1 MIKITVWALPHTKWR
16 HYMKIITQNE
26 KILYIG
32 MIDVHKD
39 TYSLCCFDFFR
50 NELSDEMTIKT
61 TTKAVIKYLEA
72 IKKKHREEILF
83 ACGYEAGPTGYGLC
97 RGLQKAGYGCVVMAP
112 TTMSNPEG
120 KKRVK
125 TDRIDAR
132 AIARI
137 LAYKSYSQVHLS
149 SEEMEALKEYTRA
162 RDAKKRMFK
171 KAKQELLSFL
181 LRNGKT
187 YPESGNYWTEKFFK
201 WVKTVQFSEKW
212 MQEAFSEYLAEVYSL
227 KAKIELMDMK
237 IREIAE
243 LEIIKDKVDKL
254 VCFSGIDVTTA
265 VETVVE
271 IHDFTRF
278 ATAAQFVSY
287 LGLCPGEDSS
297 GKTKNMLPLTKA
309 GNKRVRALFCESA
322 KAIKRT
328 NPYGQKSKRILER
341 QKNASPEIVAYADKA
356 TKRIRTKMKHLEERG
371 KNYNVSSAAGARE
384 LACFVWGMM
393 NGKIA

>member
-1 MIKITVWALPHTKWR
+1 
-16 HYMKIITQNE
+16 MKIITQNE
-26 KILYIG
+26 KNLYVG
-32 MIDVHKD
+32 IDVHKD
-39 TYSLCCFDFFR
+39 TYSLCCFDFQR
-50 NELSDEMTIKT
+50 NELSDEITIRA
-61 TTKAVIKYLEA
+61 TTKGVIKYLEA
-72 IKKKHREEILF
+72 IRKKHREEVLF

-112 TTMSNPEG
+112 TTMSNPDG
-120 KKRVK
+120 KRRIK

-132 AIARI
+132 AISRI
-137 LAYKSYSQVHLS
+137 LAYKSYSQVHLP
-149 SEEMEALKEYTRA
+149 SEELEALKEYTRA
-162 RDAKKRMFK
+162 RYAKKRMLK

-187 YPESGNYWTEKFFK
+187 YPESGNYWTKKFFN
-201 WVKTVQFSEKW
+201 WIKTVQFSKKW
-212 MQEAFSEYLAEVYSL
+212 MQEAFNEYLAEVYSL
-227 KAKIELMDMK
+227 KAKIERMDMK
-237 IREIAE
+237 IREIAG

-254 VCFSGIDVTTA
+254 VCFSGIDVSTA

-271 IHDFTRF
+271 INDFTRF

-287 LGLCPGEDSS
+287 LGLCPGQDSS
-297 GKTKNMLPLTKA
+297 GKRKTMLPLTKA
-309 GNKRVRALFCESA
+309 GNCRVRTLLCESA

-328 NPYGQKSKRILER
+328 NPYGQKSGRILER

-356 TKRIRTKMKHLEERG
+356 TKRIRTKMKNLEECG

>member
-1 MIKITVWALPHTKWR
+1 
-16 HYMKIITQNE
+16 MKIITQNE
-26 KILYIG
+26 KNLYVG
-32 MIDVHKD
+32 IDVHKD
-39 TYSLCCFDFFR
+39 TYSLCCFDFQR
-50 NELSDEMTIKT
+50 NELSDEITIRA
-61 TTKAVIKYLEA
+61 TTKGVIKYLEA
-72 IKKKHREEILF
+72 IRKKHREEVLF

-112 TTMSNPEG
+112 TTMSNPDG
-120 KKRVK
+120 KRRIK

-132 AIARI
+132 AISRI
-137 LAYKSYSQVHLS
+137 LAYKSYSQVHLP
-149 SEEMEALKEYTRA
+149 SEEIEALKEYTRA
-162 RDAKKRMFK
+162 RYAKKRMLK

-187 YPESGNYWTEKFFK
+187 YPESGNYWTEKFFN
-201 WVKTVQFSEKW
+201 WIKTVQFSKKW
-212 MQEAFSEYLAEVYSL
+212 MQEAFNEYLAEVYSL
-227 KAKIELMDMK
+227 KAKIERMDMK
-237 IREIAE
+237 IREIAG

-254 VCFSGIDVTTA
+254 VCFSGIDVSTA

-271 IHDFTRF
+271 INDFTRF

-287 LGLCPGEDSS
+287 LGLCPGQDSS
-297 GKTKNMLPLTKA
+297 GKRKTMLPLTKA
-309 GNKRVRALFCESA
+309 GNCRVRTLLCESA

-328 NPYGQKSKRILER
+328 NPYGQKSGRILER

-356 TKRIRTKMKHLEERG
+356 TKRIRTKMKNLEECG

>member
-1 MIKITVWALPHTKWR
+1 ME
-16 HYMKIITQNE
+16 IITRNE

-32 MIDVHKD
+32 IDVHKD
-39 TYSLCCFDFFR
+39 TYSLCSFDFHK
-50 NELSDEMTIKT
+50 NEFSDEMTIKA

-72 IKKKHREEILF
+72 IKKKH
-83 ACGYEAGPTGYGLC
+83 
-97 RGLQKAGYGCVVMAP
+97 
-112 TTMSNPEG
+112 
-120 KKRVK
+120 
-125 TDRIDAR
+125 
-132 AIARI
+132 
-137 LAYKSYSQVHLS
+137 
-149 SEEMEALKEYTRA
+149 
-162 RDAKKRMFK
+162 
-171 KAKQELLSFL
+171 
-181 LRNGKT
+181 
-187 YPESGNYWTEKFFK
+187 TEKFFK

-212 MQEAFSEYLAEVYSL
+212 MQEAFNEYLAEVYSL

-287 LGLCPGEDSS
+287 LDLCPGEDSS

>member
-1 MIKITVWALPHTKWR
+1 
-16 HYMKIITQNE
+16 MKIITQNE
-26 KILYIG
+26 KNLYVG
-32 MIDVHKD
+32 IDVHKD
-39 TYSLCCFDFFR
+39 TYSLCCFDFQR
-50 NELSDEMTIKT
+50 NELSDEITIRA
-61 TTKAVIKYLEA
+61 TTKGVIKYLEA
-72 IKKKHREEILF
+72 IRKKHREEVLF

-97 RGLQKAGYGCVVMAP
+97 RELQKAGYGCVVMAP
-112 TTMSNPEG
+112 TTMSNPDG
-120 KKRVK
+120 KRRIK

-132 AIARI
+132 AISRI
-137 LAYKSYSQVHLS
+137 LAYKSYSQVHLP
-149 SEEMEALKEYTRA
+149 SEEIEALKEYTRA
-162 RDAKKRMFK
+162 RYAKKRMLK

-187 YPESGNYWTEKFFK
+187 YPESGNYWTEKFFN
-201 WVKTVQFSEKW
+201 WIKTVQFSKKW
-212 MQEAFSEYLAEVYSL
+212 MQEAFNEYLAEVYSL
-227 KAKIELMDMK
+227 KAKIERMDMK
-237 IREIAE
+237 IREIAG

-254 VCFSGIDVTTA
+254 VCFSGIDVSTA

-271 IHDFTRF
+271 INDFTRF

-287 LGLCPGEDSS
+287 LGLCPGQDSS
-297 GKTKNMLPLTKA
+297 GKRKTMLPLTKA
-309 GNKRVRALFCESA
+309 GNCRVRTLLCESA

-328 NPYGQKSKRILER
+328 NPYGQKSGRILER

-356 TKRIRTKMKHLEERG
+356 TKRIRTKMKNLEECG

>member
-1 MIKITVWALPHTKWR
+1 
-16 HYMKIITQNE
+16 MKIITQNE
-26 KILYIG
+26 KNLYVG
-32 MIDVHKD
+32 IDVHKD
-39 TYSLCCFDFFR
+39 TYSLCCFDFQR
-50 NELSDEMTIKT
+50 NELSDEITIRA
-61 TTKAVIKYLEA
+61 TTKGVIKYLEA
-72 IKKKHREEILF
+72 IRKKHREEVLF

-112 TTMSNPEG
+112 TTMSNPDG
-120 KKRVK
+120 KRRIK

-132 AIARI
+132 AISRI
-137 LAYKSYSQVHLS
+137 LAYKSYSQVHLP
-149 SEEMEALKEYTRA
+149 SEEIEALKEYTRA
-162 RDAKKRMFK
+162 RYAKKRMLK

-187 YPESGNYWTEKFFK
+187 YPESGNYWTEKFFN
-201 WVKTVQFSEKW
+201 WIKTVQFSKKW
-212 MQEAFSEYLAEVYSL
+212 MQEAFNEYLVKVYSL
-227 KAKIELMDMK
+227 KAKIERMDMK
-237 IREIAE
+237 IREIAG

-254 VCFSGIDVTTA
+254 VCFSGIDVSTA

-271 IHDFTRF
+271 INDFTRF

-287 LGLCPGEDSS
+287 LGLCPGQDSS
-297 GKTKNMLPLTKA
+297 GKRKTMLPLTKA
-309 GNKRVRALFCESA
+309 GNCRVRTLLCESA

-328 NPYGQKSKRILER
+328 NPYGQKSGRILER

-356 TKRIRTKMKHLEERG
+356 TKRIRTKMKNLEECG

>member
-1 MIKITVWALPHTKWR
+1 
-16 HYMKIITQNE
+16 MKIITQNE
-26 KILYIG
+26 KNLYVG
-32 MIDVHKD
+32 IDVHKD
-39 TYSLCCFDFFR
+39 TYSLCCFDFQR
-50 NELSDEMTIKT
+50 NELSDEITIRA
-61 TTKAVIKYLEA
+61 TTKGVIKYLEA
-72 IKKKHREEILF
+72 IRKKHREEVLF

-112 TTMSNPEG
+112 TTMSNPDG
-120 KKRVK
+120 KRRIK

-132 AIARI
+132 AISRI
-137 LAYKSYSQVHLS
+137 LAYKSYSQVHLP
-149 SEEMEALKEYTRA
+149 SEEIEALKEYTRA
-162 RDAKKRMFK
+162 RYAKKRMLK

-187 YPESGNYWTEKFFK
+187 YPESGNYWTEKFFN
-201 WVKTVQFSEKW
+201 WIKTVQFSKKW
-212 MQEAFSEYLAEVYSL
+212 MQEAFNEYLAEVYSL
-227 KAKIELMDMK
+227 KAKIERMDMK
-237 IREIAE
+237 IREIAG

-254 VCFSGIDVTTA
+254 VCFSGIDVSTA

-271 IHDFTRF
+271 INDFTRF

-287 LGLCPGEDSS
+287 LGLCPGQDSS
-297 GKTKNMLPLTKA
+297 GKRKTMLPLTKA
-309 GNKRVRALFCESA
+309 GNCRVRTLLCESA

-328 NPYGQKSKRILER
+328 NPYGQKSGRILER
-341 QKNASPEIVAYADKA
+341 QKNASPEIVAYADNA
-356 TKRIRTKMKHLEERG
+356 TKRIRTKMKNLEECG

>member
-1 MIKITVWALPHTKWR
+1 
-16 HYMKIITQNE
+16 MKIITQNE
-26 KILYIG
+26 KNLYVG
-32 MIDVHKD
+32 IDVHKD
-39 TYSLCCFDFFR
+39 TYSLCCFDFQR
-50 NELSDEMTIKT
+50 NELSDEITIRA
-61 TTKAVIKYLEA
+61 TTKGVIKYLEA
-72 IKKKHREEILF
+72 IRKKHREEVLF

-112 TTMSNPEG
+112 TTMSNPDG
-120 KKRVK
+120 KRRIK

-132 AIARI
+132 AISRI
-137 LAYKSYSQVHLS
+137 LAYKSYSQVHLP
-149 SEEMEALKEYTRA
+149 SEEIEALKEYTRA
-162 RDAKKRMFK
+162 RYAKKRMLK

-187 YPESGNYWTEKFFK
+187 YPESGNYWTEKFFN
-201 WVKTVQFSEKW
+201 WIKTVQFSKKW
-212 MQEAFSEYLAEVYSL
+212 MQEAFNEYLAEVYSL
-227 KAKIELMDMK
+227 KAKIERMDMK
-237 IREIAE
+237 MREIAG

-254 VCFSGIDVTTA
+254 VCFSGIDVSTA

-271 IHDFTRF
+271 INDFTRF

-287 LGLCPGEDSS
+287 LGLCPGQDSS
-297 GKTKNMLPLTKA
+297 GKRKTMLPLTKA
-309 GNKRVRALFCESA
+309 GNCRVRTLLCESA

-328 NPYGQKSKRILER
+328 NPYGQKSGRILER

-356 TKRIRTKMKHLEERG
+356 TKRIRTKMKNLEECG

>member
-1 MIKITVWALPHTKWR
+1 
-16 HYMKIITQNE
+16 MKIITQNE
-26 KILYIG
+26 KNLYVG
-32 MIDVHKD
+32 IDVHKD
-39 TYSLCCFDFFR
+39 TYSLCCFDFQR
-50 NELSDEMTIKT
+50 NELSDEITIRA
-61 TTKAVIKYLEA
+61 TTKGVIKYLEA
-72 IKKKHREEILF
+72 IRKKHREEVLF

-112 TTMSNPEG
+112 TTMSNPDG
-120 KKRVK
+120 KRRIK

-132 AIARI
+132 AISRI
-137 LAYKSYSQVHLS
+137 LAYKSYSQVHLP
-149 SEEMEALKEYTRA
+149 SEEIEVLKEYTRA
-162 RDAKKRMFK
+162 RYAKKRMLK

-187 YPESGNYWTEKFFK
+187 YPESGNYWTKKFFN
-201 WVKTVQFSEKW
+201 WIKTVQFSKKW
-212 MQEAFSEYLAEVYSL
+212 MQEAFNEYLAEVYSL
-227 KAKIELMDMK
+227 KAKIERMDMK
-237 IREIAE
+237 IREIAG

-254 VCFSGIDVTTA
+254 VCFSGIDVSTA

-271 IHDFTRF
+271 INDFTRF

-287 LGLCPGEDSS
+287 LGLCPGQDSS
-297 GKTKNMLPLTKA
+297 GKRKTMLPLTKA
-309 GNKRVRALFCESA
+309 GNCRVRTLLCESA

-328 NPYGQKSKRILER
+328 NPYGQKSGRILER
-341 QKNASPEIVAYADKA
+341 QKNASPEIVAYADNA
-356 TKRIRTKMKHLEERG
+356 TKRIRTKMKNLEECG

>member
-1 MIKITVWALPHTKWR
+1 
-16 HYMKIITQNE
+16 MKIITQNE
-26 KILYIG
+26 KNLYVG
-32 MIDVHKD
+32 IDVHKD
-39 TYSLCCFDFFR
+39 TYSLCCFDFQR
-50 NELSDEMTIKT
+50 NELSDEITIRA
-61 TTKAVIKYLEA
+61 TTKGVIKYPEA
-72 IKKKHREEILF
+72 IRKKHREEVLF

-112 TTMSNPEG
+112 TTMSNPDG
-120 KKRVK
+120 KRRIK

-132 AIARI
+132 AISRI
-137 LAYKSYSQVHLS
+137 LAYKSYSQVHLP
-149 SEEMEALKEYTRA
+149 SEEIEALKEYTRA
-162 RDAKKRMFK
+162 RYAKKRMLK

-187 YPESGNYWTEKFFK
+187 YPESGNYWTEKFFNRI
-201 WVKTVQFSEKW
+201 KTVQFSKKW
-212 MQEAFSEYLAEVYSL
+212 MQEAFNEYLAEVYSL
-227 KAKIELMDMK
+227 KAKIERMDMK
-237 IREIAE
+237 IREIAG

-254 VCFSGIDVTTA
+254 VCFSGIDVSTA

-271 IHDFTRF
+271 INDFTRF

-287 LGLCPGEDSS
+287 LGLCPGQDSG
-297 GKTKNMLPLTKA
+297 GKRKTMLPLTKA
-309 GNKRVRALFCESA
+309 GNCRVRTLLCESA
-322 KAIKRT
+322 KVIKRT
-328 NPYGQKSKRILER
+328 NPYGQKSGRILER

-356 TKRIRTKMKHLEERG
+356 TKRIRTKMKNLEECG

>member
-1 MIKITVWALPHTKWR
+1 
-16 HYMKIITQNE
+16 MKIITQNE
-26 KILYIG
+26 KNLYVG
-32 MIDVHKD
+32 IDVHKD
-39 TYSLCCFDFFR
+39 TYSLCCFDFQR
-50 NELSDEMTIKT
+50 NELSDEITIRA
-61 TTKAVIKYLEA
+61 TTKGVIKYLEA
-72 IKKKHREEILF
+72 IRKKHREEVLF

-112 TTMSNPEG
+112 TTMSNPDG
-120 KKRVK
+120 KRRIK

-132 AIARI
+132 AISRI
-137 LAYKSYSQVHLS
+137 LAYKSYSQVHLP
-149 SEEMEALKEYTRA
+149 SEEIEALKEYTRA
-162 RDAKKRMFK
+162 RYAKKRMLK

-187 YPESGNYWTEKFFK
+187 YPESGNYWTEKFFN
-201 WVKTVQFSEKW
+201 WIKTVQFSKKW
-212 MQEAFSEYLAEVYSL
+212 MQEAFNEYLAEVYSL
-227 KAKIELMDMK
+227 KAKIERMDMK
-237 IREIAE
+237 IREIAG

-254 VCFSGIDVTTA
+254 VCFSGIDVSTA

-271 IHDFTRF
+271 INDFTRF
-278 ATAAQFVSY
+278 STAAQFVSY
-287 LGLCPGEDSS
+287 LGLCPGQDSS
-297 GKTKNMLPLTKA
+297 GKRKTMLPLTKA
-309 GNKRVRALFCESA
+309 GNCRVRTLLCESA

-328 NPYGQKSKRILER
+328 NPYGQKSGRILER

-356 TKRIRTKMKHLEERG
+356 TKRIRTKMKNLEECG

>member
-1 MIKITVWALPHTKWR
+1 
-16 HYMKIITQNE
+16 MKIITQNE
-26 KILYIG
+26 KNLYVG
-32 MIDVHKD
+32 IDVHKD
-39 TYSLCCFDFFR
+39 TYSLCCFDFQR
-50 NELSDEMTIKT
+50 NELSDEITIRA
-61 TTKAVIKYLEA
+61 TTKGVIKYLEA
-72 IKKKHREEILF
+72 IRKKHREEVLF

-112 TTMSNPEG
+112 TTMSNPDG
-120 KKRVK
+120 KRRIK

-132 AIARI
+132 AISRI
-137 LAYKSYSQVHLS
+137 LAYKSYSQVHLP
-149 SEEMEALKEYTRA
+149 SEEVEALKEYTRA
-162 RDAKKRMFK
+162 RYAKKRMLK

-187 YPESGNYWTEKFFK
+187 YPESGNYWTEKFFN
-201 WVKTVQFSEKW
+201 WIKTVQFSKKW
-212 MQEAFSEYLAEVYSL
+212 MQEAFNEYLAEVYSL
-227 KAKIELMDMK
+227 KAKIERMDMK
-237 IREIAE
+237 IREIAG

-254 VCFSGIDVTTA
+254 VCFSGIDVSTA

-271 IHDFTRF
+271 INDFTRF

-287 LGLCPGEDSS
+287 LGLCPGQDSS
-297 GKTKNMLPLTKA
+297 GKRKTMLPLTKA
-309 GNKRVRALFCESA
+309 GNCRVRTLLCESA

-328 NPYGQKSKRILER
+328 NPYGQKSGRILER

-356 TKRIRTKMKHLEERG
+356 TKRIRTKMKNLEECG
-371 KNYNVSSAAGARE
+371 KNYNVSSAAGSRE

>member
-1 MIKITVWALPHTKWR
+1 
-16 HYMKIITQNE
+16 MKIITQNE
-26 KILYIG
+26 KNLYVG
-32 MIDVHKD
+32 IDVHKD
-39 TYSLCCFDFFR
+39 TYSLCCFDFQR
-50 NELSDEMTIKT
+50 NELSDEITIRA
-61 TTKAVIKYLEA
+61 TTKGVIKYLEA
-72 IKKKHREEILF
+72 IRKKHREEVLF

-112 TTMSNPEG
+112 TTMSNPDG
-120 KKRVK
+120 KRRIK

-132 AIARI
+132 AISRI
-137 LAYKSYSQVHLS
+137 LAYKSYSQVHLP
-149 SEEMEALKEYTRA
+149 SEEIEALKEYTRA
-162 RDAKKRMFK
+162 RYAKKRMLK

-187 YPESGNYWTEKFFK
+187 YPESGNYWTKKFFN
-201 WVKTVQFSEKW
+201 WIKTVQFSKKW
-212 MQEAFSEYLAEVYSL
+212 MQEAFNEYLAEVYSL
-227 KAKIELMDMK
+227 KAKIERMDMK
-237 IREIAE
+237 IREIAG

-254 VCFSGIDVTTA
+254 VCFSGIDVSTA

-271 IHDFTRF
+271 INDFTRF

-287 LGLCPGEDSS
+287 LGLCPGQDSS
-297 GKTKNMLPLTKA
+297 GKRKTMLPLTKA
-309 GNKRVRALFCESA
+309 GNCRVRTLLCESA

-328 NPYGQKSKRILER
+328 NPYGQKSGRILER

-356 TKRIRTKMKHLEERG
+356 TKRIRTKMKNLEECG

>member
-1 MIKITVWALPHTKWR
+1 
-16 HYMKIITQNE
+16 MKIITQNE
-26 KILYIG
+26 KNLYVG
-32 MIDVHKD
+32 IDVHKD
-39 TYSLCCFDFFR
+39 TYSLCCFDFQR
-50 NELSDEMTIKT
+50 NELSDEITIRA
-61 TTKAVIKYLEA
+61 TTKGVIKYLEA
-72 IKKKHREEILF
+72 IRKKHREEVLF

-112 TTMSNPEG
+112 TTMSNPDG
-120 KKRVK
+120 KRRIK

-132 AIARI
+132 AISRI
-137 LAYKSYSQVHLS
+137 LAYKSYSQVHLP
-149 SEEMEALKEYTRA
+149 SEEIEALKEYTRA
-162 RDAKKRMFK
+162 RYAKKRMLK

-187 YPESGNYWTEKFFK
+187 YPESGNYWTKKFFN
-201 WVKTVQFSEKW
+201 WIKTVQFSKKW
-212 MQEAFSEYLAEVYSL
+212 MQEAFNEYLAEVYSL
-227 KAKIELMDMK
+227 KAKIERMDMK
-237 IREIAE
+237 IREIAG

-254 VCFSGIDVTTA
+254 VCFSGIDVSTA

-271 IHDFTRF
+271 INDFTRF

-287 LGLCPGEDSS
+287 LGLCPGQDSS
-297 GKTKNMLPLTKA
+297 GKRKTMLPLTKA
-309 GNKRVRALFCESA
+309 GNCRVRTLLCESA

-328 NPYGQKSKRILER
+328 NPYGQKSGRILER
-341 QKNASPEIVAYADKA
+341 QKNASPEIVAYADNA
-356 TKRIRTKMKHLEERG
+356 TKRIRTKMKNLEECG

>member
-16 HYMKIITQNE
+16 HYMEIITRNE

-32 MIDVHKD
+32 IDVHKD
-39 TYSLCCFDFFR
+39 TYSLCCFDFHK
-50 NELSDEMTIKT
+50 NEISDEMTIKA

-72 IKKKHREEILF
+72 IKKKH
-83 ACGYEAGPTGYGLC
+83 
-97 RGLQKAGYGCVVMAP
+97 
-112 TTMSNPEG
+112 
-120 KKRVK
+120 
-125 TDRIDAR
+125 
-132 AIARI
+132 
-137 LAYKSYSQVHLS
+137 
-149 SEEMEALKEYTRA
+149 
-162 RDAKKRMFK
+162 
-171 KAKQELLSFL
+171 
-181 LRNGKT
+181 
-187 YPESGNYWTEKFFK
+187 TEKFFK

-212 MQEAFSEYLAEVYSL
+212 MQEAFNEYLAEVYSL

-328 NPYGQKSKRILER
+328 NTYGQKSKRILER

>member
-1 MIKITVWALPHTKWR
+1 
-16 HYMKIITQNE
+16 MKIITQNE
-26 KILYIG
+26 KKLYVG
-32 MIDVHKD
+32 IDVHKD
-39 TYSLCCFDFFR
+39 TYSLCCFDFQR
-50 NELSDEMTIKT
+50 NELSDEITIRA
-61 TTKAVIKYLEA
+61 TTKGVIKYLEA
-72 IKKKHREEILF
+72 IRKKHREEVLF

-112 TTMSNPEG
+112 TTMSNPDG
-120 KKRVK
+120 KRRIK

-132 AIARI
+132 AISRI
-137 LAYKSYSQVHLS
+137 LAYKSYSQVHLP
-149 SEEMEALKEYTRA
+149 SEEIEALKEYTRA
-162 RDAKKRMFK
+162 RYAKKRMLK

-187 YPESGNYWTEKFFK
+187 YPESGNYWTEKFFN
-201 WVKTVQFSEKW
+201 WIKTVQFSKKW
-212 MQEAFSEYLAEVYSL
+212 MQEAFNEYLAEVYSL
-227 KAKIELMDMK
+227 KAKIERMDMK
-237 IREIAE
+237 IREIAG

-254 VCFSGIDVTTA
+254 VCFSGIDVSTA

-271 IHDFTRF
+271 INDFTRF

-287 LGLCPGEDSS
+287 LGLCPGQDSS
-297 GKTKNMLPLTKA
+297 GKRKTMLPLTKA
-309 GNKRVRALFCESA
+309 GNCRVRTLLCESA

-328 NPYGQKSKRILER
+328 NPYGQKSGRILER

-356 TKRIRTKMKHLEERG
+356 TKRIRTKMKNLEECG

>member
-1 MIKITVWALPHTKWR
+1 
-16 HYMKIITQNE
+16 MKIITQNE
-26 KILYIG
+26 KNLYVG
-32 MIDVHKD
+32 IDVHKD
-39 TYSLCCFDFFR
+39 TYSLCCFDFQR
-50 NELSDEMTIKT
+50 NELSDEITIRA
-61 TTKAVIKYLEA
+61 TTKGVIKYLEA
-72 IKKKHREEILF
+72 IRKKHREEVLF

-112 TTMSNPEG
+112 TTMSNPDG
-120 KKRVK
+120 KRRIK

-132 AIARI
+132 AISRI
-137 LAYKSYSQVHLS
+137 LAYKSYSQVHLP
-149 SEEMEALKEYTRA
+149 SEEIEALKEYTRA
-162 RDAKKRMFK
+162 RYAKKRMLK

-187 YPESGNYWTEKFFK
+187 YPESGNYWTEKFFNRI
-201 WVKTVQFSEKW
+201 KTVQFSKKW
-212 MQEAFSEYLAEVYSL
+212 MQEAFNEYLAEVYSL
-227 KAKIELMDMK
+227 KAKIERMDMK
-237 IREIAE
+237 IREIAG

-254 VCFSGIDVTTA
+254 VCFSGIDVSTA

-271 IHDFTRF
+271 INDFTRF

-287 LGLCPGEDSS
+287 LGLCPRQDSG
-297 GKTKNMLPLTKA
+297 GKRKTMLPLTKA
-309 GNKRVRALFCESA
+309 GNCRVRTLLCESA

-328 NPYGQKSKRILER
+328 NPYGQKSGRILER

-356 TKRIRTKMKHLEERG
+356 TKRIRTKMKNLEECG

>member
-1 MIKITVWALPHTKWR
+1 
-16 HYMKIITQNE
+16 MKIITQNE
-26 KILYIG
+26 KNLYVG
-32 MIDVHKD
+32 IDVHKD
-39 TYSLCCFDFFR
+39 TYSLCCFDFQR
-50 NELSDEMTIKT
+50 NELSDEITIRA
-61 TTKAVIKYLEA
+61 TTKGVIKYLEA
-72 IKKKHREEILF
+72 IRKKHREEVLF

-112 TTMSNPEG
+112 TTMSNPDG
-120 KKRVK
+120 KRRIK

-132 AIARI
+132 AISRI
-137 LAYKSYSQVHLS
+137 LAYKSYSQVHLP
-149 SEEMEALKEYTRA
+149 SEEIEALKEYTRA
-162 RDAKKRMFK
+162 RYAKKRMLK

-187 YPESGNYWTEKFFK
+187 YPESGNYWTKKFFN
-201 WVKTVQFSEKW
+201 WIKTVQFSKKW
-212 MQEAFSEYLAEVYSL
+212 MQEAFNEYLVEVYSL
-227 KAKIELMDMK
+227 KAKIERMDMK
-237 IREIAE
+237 IREIAG

-254 VCFSGIDVTTA
+254 VCFSGIDVSTA

-271 IHDFTRF
+271 INDFTRF

-287 LGLCPGEDSS
+287 LGLCPGQDSS
-297 GKTKNMLPLTKA
+297 GKRKTMLPLTKA
-309 GNKRVRALFCESA
+309 GNCRVRTLLCESA

-328 NPYGQKSKRILER
+328 NPYGQKSGRILER
-341 QKNASPEIVAYADKA
+341 QKNASPEIVSYADKA
-356 TKRIRTKMKHLEERG
+356 TKRIRTKMKNLEECG

>member
-1 MIKITVWALPHTKWR
+1 
-16 HYMKIITQNE
+16 MKIITQNE
-26 KILYIG
+26 KNLYVG
-32 MIDVHKD
+32 IDVHKD
-39 TYSLCCFDFFR
+39 TYSLCCFDFQR
-50 NELSDEMTIKT
+50 NELSDEITIRA
-61 TTKAVIKYLEA
+61 TTKGVIKYLEA
-72 IKKKHREEILF
+72 IRKKHREEVLF

-97 RGLQKAGYGCVVMAP
+97 RGLQKAGYGCVVMAS
-112 TTMSNPEG
+112 TTMSNPDGE
-120 KKRVK
+120 RRIK

-132 AIARI
+132 AISRI
-137 LAYKSYSQVHLS
+137 LAYKSYSQVHLP
-149 SEEMEALKEYTRA
+149 SEEIEALKEYTRA
-162 RDAKKRMFK
+162 RYAKKRMLK

-187 YPESGNYWTEKFFK
+187 YPESGNYWTEKFFN
-201 WVKTVQFSEKW
+201 WIKTVQFSKKW
-212 MQEAFSEYLAEVYSL
+212 MQEAFNEYLAEVYSL
-227 KAKIELMDMK
+227 KAKIERMDMK
-237 IREIAE
+237 IREIAG

-254 VCFSGIDVTTA
+254 VCFSGIDVSTA

-271 IHDFTRF
+271 INDFTRF

-287 LGLCPGEDSS
+287 LGLCPGQDSS
-297 GKTKNMLPLTKA
+297 GKRKTMLPLTKA
-309 GNKRVRALFCESA
+309 GNCRVRTLLCESA

-328 NPYGQKSKRILER
+328 NPYGQKSGRILER

-356 TKRIRTKMKHLEERG
+356 TKRIRTKMKNLEECG

>member
-1 MIKITVWALPHTKWR
+1 
-16 HYMKIITQNE
+16 MKIITQNE
-26 KILYIG
+26 KNLYVG
-32 MIDVHKD
+32 IDVHKD
-39 TYSLCCFDFFR
+39 TYSLCCFDFQR
-50 NELSDEMTIKT
+50 NELSDEITIRA
-61 TTKAVIKYLEA
+61 TTKGVIKYLEA
-72 IKKKHREEILF
+72 IRKKHREEVLF

-97 RGLQKAGYGCVVMAP
+97 RVLQKAGYGCVVMAP
-112 TTMSNPEG
+112 TTMSNPDG
-120 KKRVK
+120 KRRIK

-132 AIARI
+132 AISRI
-137 LAYKSYSQVHLS
+137 LAYKSYSQVHLP
-149 SEEMEALKEYTRA
+149 SEEIEALKEYTRA
-162 RDAKKRMFK
+162 RYAKKRMLK

-187 YPESGNYWTEKFFK
+187 YPESGNYWTEKFFN
-201 WVKTVQFSEKW
+201 WIKTVQFSKKW
-212 MQEAFSEYLAEVYSL
+212 MQEAFNEYLAEVYSL
-227 KAKIELMDMK
+227 KAKIERMDMK
-237 IREIAE
+237 IREIAG

-254 VCFSGIDVTTA
+254 VCFSGIDVSTA

-271 IHDFTRF
+271 INDFTRF

-287 LGLCPGEDSS
+287 LGLCPGQDSS
-297 GKTKNMLPLTKA
+297 GKRKTMLPLTKA
-309 GNKRVRALFCESA
+309 GNCRIRTLLCESA

-328 NPYGQKSKRILER
+328 NPYGQKSGRILER

-356 TKRIRTKMKHLEERG
+356 TKRIRTKMKNLEECG